1 MIEGVTRNLPRDPTM
16 NRRDLLMSG
25 AGLALVGS
33 QVLAREATGA
43 LVPPSWPQFR
53 GNAMQTG
60 VAAGKL
66 KPALKVAW
74 KFKTGKA
81 IIVVSA
87 MVMAESPAY
96 ARFLMA
102 HECSHHTL
110 GHVAAFHRE
119 LGHLGPQPIFYIAP
133 QLKNM
138 ELDADCTAVKMLM
151 FKKEPESV
159 EAARVTMGKFG
170 SKPTG
175 ASTRCARGA
184 RG

>member
-1 MIEGVTRNLPRDPTM
+1 MRL
-16 NRRDLLMSG
+16 S
-25 AGLALVGS
+25 ALVSAASLGLGLICGS
-33 QVLAREATGA
+33 AEARQLWLPTIDNPYCAITTYLLPE
-43 LVPPSWPQFR
+43 LPEQ
-53 GNAMQTG
+53 AMSTMD
-60 VAAGKL
+60 
-66 KPALKVAW
+66 
-74 KFKTGKA
+74 KTGKA

-119 LGHLGPQPIFYIAP
+119 LGHLGPQPFFYIAP

-175 ASTRCARGA
+175 AYYPTGVERAANIARCAMED
-184 RG
+184 